1 MVLRIN
7 IQILFLVFH
16 EVLQIFNH
24 RFFSF
29 LVVQGIHPQPPLS
42 GPTNKKITF
51 LCESNLILKIF
62 SASSHISMVSEAEVF
77 QRLLRGRN
85 LSHPLVVSQPSKPM
99 QHNQSNLDPDLFVL
113 LDLDPDLFVLLD
125 LDPDLHVLL
134 DLNSD
139 LLVP

>member
-1 MVLRIN
+1 MVGPLRSWYPPPRTQWLKNFYTFFSFAQMVLRIN

-99 QHNQSNLDPDLFVL
+99 QHNQSIKP
-113 LDLDPDLFVLLD
+113 
-125 LDPDLHVLL
+125 
-134 DLNSD
+134 
-139 LLVP
+139 